1 MPYSTRPNAV
11 SAFLSRGG
19 FHRSQNRAT
28 RIKGFPIT
36 TSGFEVHDQ
45 DGWTEV
51 RYTLGSHASHMPPE
65 RRRELVDKEMHL
77 MERRLSQR
85 YTATMFEP
93 TEGTSAYKITVTN
106 RTEEN

>member
-1 MPYSTRPNAV
+1 MYSTAPNAV

-28 RIKGFPIT
+28 RVKGFPVT
-36 TSGFEVHDQ
+36 SSGFEVHNQ
-45 DGWTEV
+45 DGRTEV

-65 RRRELVDKEMHL
+65 RRRAIVSNEMDL

-85 YTATMFEP
+85 YTAALSEP
-93 TEGTSAYKITVTN
+93 TEGTSYKITVTDRN
-106 RTEEN
+106 A